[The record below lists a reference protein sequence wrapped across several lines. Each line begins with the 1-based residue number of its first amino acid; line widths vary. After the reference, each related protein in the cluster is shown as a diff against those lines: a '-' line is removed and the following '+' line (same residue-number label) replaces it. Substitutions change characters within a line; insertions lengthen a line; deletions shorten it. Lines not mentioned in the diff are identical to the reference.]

1 MSFRRN
7 GWQNLLC
14 TAILILFTNCTKKE
28 NLPDKLASIRENL
41 SSEPAT
47 SVKKLQE
54 LNSQYQGNPDILITL
69 ADAYLML
76 PGNNHLIAAVHL
88 EQAGRLNNG
97 EKQTWLRAA
106 RLFAEAGD
114 VSAQLENLCL
124 HLQDY
129 PDEEAWLDLGQILIQ
144 SNRQKDLEVAQ
155 QILFGEDHDRPNP
168 EQLRALL
175 KDLQQNSLI
184 TELSKAAST
193 ASGLQAV
200 QTIRLLQPEDT
211 PKEEQLVAYIPPKPP
226 LPITETAANSRTEDT
241 LTDLPHL
248 PLPPILPLTPGLI
261 GKSGAN
267 SATGSSIENS
277 TGLAITAIEN
287 VEIIET
293 PPTTQPASPPQEA
306 EPSEAENVLTEHA
319 PPTPPEP
326 TPATIEEN
334 TDPEQPNTTTEPEPP
349 EPIETTPPEPAT
361 PPEDPFELAQK
372 AFEEKDYATASTH
385 YWKAVRQDPDNPETW
400 YHLSRSFFRD
410 NALKK
415 AEMMALEAAR
425 RDPKNPEYVVHF
437 LKVVREQQDPE
448 TLHTELKRARKMF
461 PDDPFVIYELAVS
474 YANTDSDTRAA
485 IILFNEF
492 LEKHPDHPHAP
503 SATEALEQ
511 LEK

>member
-1 MSFRRN
+1 MSLRRN
-7 GWQNLLC
+7 GWQNLLYA
-14 TAILILFTNCTKKE
+14 AILILFTNCTSKE

-41 SSEPAT
+41 SSEPAA

-54 LNSQYQGNPDILITL
+54 LNSQFQGNPEVLITL
-69 ADAYLML
+69 ADAYMLL
-76 PGNNHLIAAVHL
+76 PGNNNLVAAVHL
-88 EQAGRLNNG
+88 EQAGRLNHG

-124 HLQDY
+124 HLQYY

-155 QILFGEDHDRPNP
+155 QILFGHVRDRPNA

-184 TELSKAAST
+184 TELSKAGST

-200 QTIRLLQPEDT
+200 QTIRLLEPDDL
-211 PKEEQLVAYIPPKPP
+211 PKEEQLVAYTPPKPP
-226 LPITETAANSRTEDT
+226 PPVTETSASSRTAYV
-241 LTDLPHL
+241 LTNLP
-248 PLPPILPLTPGLI
+248 PLPVLPLTPNLT
-261 GKSGAN
+261 GKLSGSETN
-267 SATGSSIENS
+267 STTEESPSLTISATED
-277 TGLAITAIEN
+277 

-293 PPTTQPASPPQEA
+293 PPDEPPTAQTPNEG
-306 EPSEAENVLTEHA
+306 EPTLAENLPT
-319 PPTPPEP
+319 TPPEP
-326 TPATIEEN
+326 ESSSTPEPIEEN
-334 TDPEQPNTTTEPEPP
+334 TETEKQNTSPEPEPP
-349 EPIETTPPEPAT
+349 ESIDTPQPEPAT
-361 PPEDPFELAQK
+361 PEQAPFELAQK
-372 AFEEKDYATASTH
+372 AFEEKDYTTASSY
-385 YWKAVRQDPDNPETW
+385 YWQAVRQDPDNPEMW
-400 YHLSRSFFRD
+400 FHLSRSFFR
-410 NALKK
+410 NNSLKK

-448 TLHTELKRARKMF
+448 TLHTELKRARKLF

-485 IILFNEF
+485 IILFKEF

-503 SATEALEQ
+503 SATDALAQ